1 MSKFIDRHIKWVFA
15 APALVFMM
23 AMIVLPIGATFAFSL
38 TEWNLLSGAGPR
50 FNFGQNYAKILASSE
65 FWASCGITFWYT
77 FLATILET
85 VLGLAIALILNCE
98 FRGKQL
104 AKTAILL
111 PYMMAPVAVG
121 LMWMLFY
128 EPSSGIMNFIF
139 KSVGLPPSTFTS
151 AQDTVIPAIATV
163 EVWQMTPMVVIVCLA
178 GLGSLPNDP
187 IEAAHVDG
195 ANSIQVFF
203 RVILPMMMPT
213 LFSIALLRF
222 IDIFKSFD
230 LIYAMTKGGP
240 ANASRT
246 LNLYAYETAFS
257 YYKFGESSA
266 ILTLVF
272 LIVLVISIVIINM
285 KKRWEEKV

>member
-1 MSKFIDRHIKWVFA
+1 MSRLIDRHIKWFFA

-23 AMIVLPIGATFAFSL
+23 AMIVFPIGMTFVFSL
-38 TEWNLLSGAGPR
+38 TDWNLLSGAKPQ
-50 FNFGQNYAKILASSE
+50 FNFGQNYGKILSSPE
-65 FWASCGITFWYT
+65 FWASCKITFWYT
-77 FLATILET
+77 FLATFFEI
-85 VLGLAIALILNCE
+85 VFGLAIALILNCE
-98 FRGKQL
+98 FRWKKA
-104 AKTAILL
+104 AKAVVLL

-128 EPSSGIMNFIF
+128 EPSSGIINFLF
-139 KSVGLPPSTFTS
+139 RSAGLPQSTFTS
-151 AQDTVIPAIATV
+151 AQSTVVPAIAAV
-163 EVWQMTPMVVIVCLA
+163 EVWQMTPMVIIVCLA
-178 GLGSLPNDP
+178 GLSSLPLDP
-187 IEAAHVDG
+187 VEAARVDG

-203 RVILPMMMPT
+203 KVTLPMLMPT
-213 LFSIALLRF
+213 IFSIGLLRF

-257 YYKFGESSA
+257 YYRFGDSSA

-272 LIVLVISIVIINM
+272 LIVLVISIVIINLQ
-285 KKRWEEKV
+285 KRWEEKW

>member
-1 MSKFIDRHIKWVFA
+1 MSRLIDRHIKWFFA

-23 AMIVLPIGATFAFSL
+23 AMIVFPIGMTFVFSL
-38 TEWNLLSGAGPR
+38 TDWNLLSGAKPQ
-50 FNFGQNYAKILASSE
+50 FNFGQNYGKILSSPE
-65 FWASCGITFWYT
+65 FWASCKITFWYT
-77 FLATILET
+77 FLATFFEI

-98 FRGKQL
+98 FRWKKA
-104 AKTAILL
+104 AKTVVLL

-128 EPSSGIMNFIF
+128 EPSSGIINFLF
-139 KSVGLPPSTFTS
+139 RSAGLPQSTFTS
-151 AQDTVIPAIATV
+151 AQSTVVPAIAAV
-163 EVWQMTPMVVIVCLA
+163 EVWQMTPMVIIVCLA
-178 GLGSLPNDP
+178 GLSSLPLDP
-187 IEAAHVDG
+187 VEAARVDG

-203 RVILPMMMPT
+203 KVTLPMLMPT
-213 LFSIALLRF
+213 IFSIGLLRF

-257 YYKFGESSA
+257 YYRFGDSSA

-272 LIVLVISIVIINM
+272 LIVLVISIVIINLQ
-285 KKRWEEKV
+285 KRWEEKW

>member
-1 MSKFIDRHIKWVFA
+1 MSRLIDRHIKWFFA

-23 AMIVLPIGATFAFSL
+23 AMIVFPIGMTFVFSL
-38 TEWNLLSGAGPR
+38 TDWNLLSGAKPQ
-50 FNFGQNYAKILASSE
+50 FNFGQNYGKILSSPE
-65 FWASCGITFWYT
+65 FWASCKITFWYT
-77 FLATILET
+77 FLATFFEI
-85 VLGLAIALILNCE
+85 VFGLAIALILNCE
-98 FRGKQL
+98 FRWKKA
-104 AKTAILL
+104 AKTVVLL

-128 EPSSGIMNFIF
+128 EPSSGIINFLF
-139 KSVGLPPSTFTS
+139 RSAGLPQSTFTS
-151 AQDTVIPAIATV
+151 AQSTVVPAIAAV
-163 EVWQMTPMVVIVCLA
+163 EVWQMTPMVIIVCLA
-178 GLGSLPNDP
+178 GLSSLPLDP
-187 IEAAHVDG
+187 VEAARVDG

-203 RVILPMMMPT
+203 KVTLPMLMPT
-213 LFSIALLRF
+213 IFSIGLLRF

-257 YYKFGESSA
+257 YYRFGDSSA

-272 LIVLVISIVIINM
+272 LIVLVISIVIINLQ
-285 KKRWEEKV
+285 KRWEEKW